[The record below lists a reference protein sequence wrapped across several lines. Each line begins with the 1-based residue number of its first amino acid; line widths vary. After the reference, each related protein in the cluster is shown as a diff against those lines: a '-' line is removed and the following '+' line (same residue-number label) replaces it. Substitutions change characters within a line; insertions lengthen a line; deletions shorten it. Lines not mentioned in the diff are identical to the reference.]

1 MTTKL
6 PETTRL
12 SPGQTW
18 RTAVDAGFTLLVTQG
33 CVNVTAP
40 PSWFGET
47 MFSVRTLLH
56 EGDPF
61 VSERGGWIE
70 VTALSPARVS
80 AIPVSTTTAPM
91 PVSRA
96 IRLVQRL
103 VGGTT

>member
-1 MTTKL
+1 MTTEL

-12 SPGQTW
+12 LPGQTL
-18 RTAVDAGFTLLVTQG
+18 RMAVDAGFTLLVTQG

-47 MFSVRTLLH
+47 MFSVRTPLDDG
-56 EGDPF
+56 EAF

-80 AIPVSTTTAPM
+80 AIPVSSAAAPM
-91 PVSRA
+91 PVSRVV
-96 IRLVQRL
+96 RLVQRL
-103 VGGTT
+103 IGGTA

>member
-1 MTTKL
+1 
-6 PETTRL
+6 
-12 SPGQTW
+12 
-18 RTAVDAGFTLLVTQG
+18 
-33 CVNVTAP
+33 
-40 PSWFGET
+40 
-47 MFSVRTLLH
+47 
-56 EGDPF
+56 
-61 VSERGGWIE
+61 